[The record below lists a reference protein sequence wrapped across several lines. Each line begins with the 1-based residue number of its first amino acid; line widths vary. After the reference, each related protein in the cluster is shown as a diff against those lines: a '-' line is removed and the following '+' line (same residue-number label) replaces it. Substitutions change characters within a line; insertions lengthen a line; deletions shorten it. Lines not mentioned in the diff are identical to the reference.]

1 MRPASACSGFNN
13 TLNVSGTM
21 TDGTR
26 SSTALLEAN
35 HSSPTVRVAIWSE
48 IQFRGSSAPATVLT
62 DKSSGASAL
71 SRRYDLGKCAGSS
84 SRCTSTSTEAPAG
97 FGAKHLEW
105 SATFEAS
112 LWRPEPLKGRF
123 LVSHNCLRAGKNSRC
138 ANCSFRFFLRKRL
151 MAALAVLPSAQGNDN
166 VEHFDATK
174 ALVEKMVDDLGR
186 ETCFDQTHNRL
197 FGLGSRAEPVLQI
210 LVQPLG
216 RRCGHF
222 RTLLGIST

>member
-1 MRPASACSGFNN
+1 MSTVISSFFFFQAE
-13 TLNVSGTM
+13 
-21 TDGTR
+21 DGIRDVAVTGVQ
-26 SSTALLEAN
+26 TCAL
-35 HSSPTVRVAIWSE
+35 PIFDR
-48 IQFRGSSAPATVLT
+48 
-62 DKSSGASAL
+62 
-71 SRRYDLGKCAGSS
+71 
-84 SRCTSTSTEAPAG
+84 APAG

-105 SATFEAS
+105 STAFEAS

-138 ANCSFRFFLRKRL
+138 ANCSFRFFLRRRL